1 MHRYTLAGGKQP
13 AKLVHAGEAGEAM
26 RAARDEVLAGYENDR
41 SMAGVEDK
49 RSVASELA
57 AERFRLATEL
67 AVAGKSPYPDG
78 AAFVAS
84 DMPDLGAIV
93 ARHARERRPVVLVY
107 PDGEER
113 VLAPGQLAERGAA

>member
-1 MHRYTLAGGKQP
+1 
-13 AKLVHAGEAGEAM
+13 
-26 RAARDEVLAGYENDR
+26 
-41 SMAGVEDK
+41 MAGLEDK

-67 AVAGKSPYPDG
+67 AVAGRSPYPDG

-93 ARHARERRPVVLVY
+93 ARHARERRPVVLIY

>member
-1 MHRYTLAGGKQP
+1 
-13 AKLVHAGEAGEAM
+13 
-26 RAARDEVLAGYENDR
+26 
-41 SMAGVEDK
+41 MAGLEDS

-93 ARHARERRPVVLVY
+93 ARHARERRPVVLIY